1 MSYEYLL
8 EIPGLAD
15 RVKTVSPGAG
25 RSPHAAL
32 LQALCQVPG
41 LHALE
46 LATERGDTFLVQRRV
61 FTAAGD
67 LVHDDHRSWLA
78 QEFVNDGARAGV
90 THKRLLA
97 ADLRLSQTEIS
108 TLYLVVDRGGEESNF
123 LQIEVELHTERLSHR
138 LMGDWG
144 GTPRDVRDLVDE
156 ACGLELPAE
165 QQIPLGTPQY
175 RLSRVIDMARF
186 LEIIDAAEERVRQ
199 RARSMRFDVVDPEDG
214 APKRKMGYAEMDPGF
229 DKYPAKGRRLFR
241 DWASSSAGQSGHR
254 LCRHWV
260 MQISDHRDAH
270 TQARWLS
277 LVPLWTYGKPLAQV
291 DASKGT
297 VQALH
302 DKLCSIDRR
311 TGVPFAW
318 FFYMLH
324 GNRVREGAGH
334 RILAA
339 AESGQIDLTE
349 QDYQVLRRWKERE
362 YGF

>member
-1 MSYEYLL
+1 MSHEYLL

-15 RVKTVSPGAG
+15 RVKAVSPGAG
-25 RSPHAAL
+25 ISQHAAL
-32 LQALCQVPG
+32 LEALRQVPG
-41 LHALE
+41 LHELE
-46 LATERGDTFLVQRRV
+46 LSTERGDTFLVQRRV

-67 LVHDDHRSWLA
+67 LVHDDHRSWLT

-90 THKRLLA
+90 THRRLLA
-97 ADLRLSQTEIS
+97 ADLRLSQTEIT
-108 TLYLVVDRGGEESNF
+108 TLYLVVDRGGDESNF

-138 LMGDWG
+138 LMADWG
-144 GTPRDVRDLVDE
+144 GAPRDVRDLVDE

-186 LEIIDAAEERVRQ
+186 LEVIDAAEERVRQ
-199 RARSMRFDVVDPEDG
+199 RARAMRFDVVDPEDG

-241 DWASSSAGQSGHR
+241 DWAASSAGRSGQR

-260 MQISDHRDAH
+260 MQISDSGGDRP
-270 TQARWLS
+270 QQRWIS
-277 LVPLWTYGKPLAQV
+277 LVPMWTFGKPLAEV

-297 VQALH
+297 PQALYE
-302 DKLCSIDRR
+302 KLCSIDRR

-324 GNRVREGAGH
+324 GNRVREGAAH
-334 RILAA
+334 RILKA
-339 AESGQIDLTE
+339 AEAGEIDLAE
-349 QDYQVLRRWKERE
+349 QDYQVLRRWKDRE